1 MNKVKLLTIMIPL
14 FNEEECIN
22 ELYIQLDKVSNSL
35 TCSCEFLFINDGS
48 TDQTLELIKKIQ
60 HSDSRIAIVDLS
72 RNYGKEIAMTAGLDY
87 MKGDTLVII
96 DADLQD
102 NPELLP
108 LMVKEIENGY
118 DDVYAQRT
126 SRKGE
131 SWLKKTTSFLFY
143 RLLAMMSSVPI
154 QKDTGD
160 FRMLSFKAI
169 QALRQLGENERNMKG
184 LFSFIGFKKKPIY
197 YVRDERIAGKTKWNY
212 FKLINLAIRGIIAFS
227 IKPLRIISITGF
239 VISLASFAFL
249 IKIVIKA
256 VFYGDPVAG
265 YPSMMSAILLLGGLQ
280 LLSIGVLGEYL
291 GIVFSETKKRPIYFI
306 NDYFKINQNSE
317 TNSNAKG
324 NEVKPN

>member
-1 MNKVKLLTIMIPL
+1 MNKIKLLTIMIPVY
-14 FNEEECIN
+14 NEEECIN
-22 ELYIQLDKVSNSL
+22 TLYLQLDKVSKLL
-35 TCSCEFLFINDGS
+35 TCKCEFLFINDGS
-48 TDQTLELIKKIQ
+48 FDATLNLIIDLQKN
-60 HSDSRIAIVDLS
+60 DSRISIVDLS

-108 LMVKEIENGY
+108 MMVKEIENGY

-126 SRKGE
+126 SRQGE

-143 RLLAMMSSVPI
+143 RLLAIMSSVPI

-160 FRMLSFKAI
+160 FRMLSHKAV
-169 QALRQLGENERNMKG
+169 QALRRLGENERNMKG

-197 YVRDERIAGKTKWNY
+197 YVRDERVAGKTKWNY
-212 FKLINLAIRGIIAFS
+212 FKLINLAIRGITAFS
-227 IKPLRIISITGF
+227 IKPLRVISVTGLIISL
-239 VISLASFAFL
+239 ISFIFL
-249 IKIVIKA
+249 IKVVVKA
-256 VFYGDPVAG
+256 LFYGDPVAG

-306 NDYFKINQNSE
+306 NDYLNVDKNSD
-317 TNSNAKG
+317 SNANDQENTIKST
-324 NEVKPN
+324 

>member
-1 MNKVKLLTIMIPL
+1 MNKVKLLTIMIPVY
-14 FNEEECIN
+14 NEEECVT
-22 ELYIQLDKVSNSL
+22 ELYNQLNKVSENVS
-35 TCSCEFLFINDGS
+35 CFCEFLFINDGS
-48 TDQTLELIKKIQ
+48 TDRTLELIKNIQ
-60 HSDSRIAIVDLS
+60 FNDERISIVDLS
-72 RNYGKEIAMTAGLDY
+72 RNYGKEVAMTAGLDY

-102 NPELLP
+102 NPELILTM
-108 LMVKEIENGY
+108 LKEIENGY

-143 RLLAMMSSVPI
+143 RLLAIMSSVPI

-169 QALRQLGENERNMKG
+169 QALKQLRENERNMKG

-197 YVRDERIAGKTKWNY
+197 YVRDERVAGKTKWNY
-212 FKLINLAIRGIIAFS
+212 FKLINLAIKGITAFS
-227 IKPLRIISITGF
+227 VKPLRIISVTGLI
-239 VISLASFAFL
+239 ISLVSFIFL
-249 IKIVIKA
+249 IKVVIKA
-256 VFYGDPVAG
+256 IFFGDPVAG

-306 NDYFKINQNSE
+306 NDYINKNSE
-317 TNSNAKG
+317 NN
-324 NEVKPN
+324 NVKDSTTKSH

>member
-1 MNKVKLLTIMIPL
+1 MNKVKLLTIMIPV

-22 ELYIQLDKVSNSL
+22 ELYNQLDRVSNSL
-35 TCSCEFLFINDGS
+35 SCVCEFLFINDGS
-48 TDQTLELIKKIQ
+48 TDQTLGLIKQIQ
-60 HSDSRIAIVDLS
+60 CVDSRISIVDLS

-108 LMVKEIENGY
+108 LMVQEIENGY

-143 RLLAMMSSVPI
+143 RLLATMSSVPI

-160 FRMLSFKAI
+160 FRMLSFKAV

-197 YVRDERIAGKTKWNY
+197 YIRDERIAGKTKWNY

-306 NDYFKINQNSE
+306 NDYFNANQNSE
-317 TNSNAKG
+317 TNLN
-324 NEVKPN
+324 V

>member
-1 MNKVKLLTIMIPL
+1 MNKVKLLTVMIPV
-14 FNEEECIN
+14 FNEEECIHHLYN
-22 ELYIQLDKVSNSL
+22 ELDKVSKNL
-35 TCSCEFLFINDGS
+35 PCSCEFLFINDGS
-48 TDQTLELIKKIQ
+48 TDKTLELLKQIQLRDSKI
-60 HSDSRIAIVDLS
+60 SIVDLS

-108 LMVKEIENGY
+108 IMVKEIENGF

-131 SWLKKTTSFLFY
+131 SWFKKFTSFLFY
-143 RLLAMMSSVPI
+143 RVLAVMSSVPI

-160 FRMLSFKAI
+160 FRMLSFKAL
-169 QALRQLGENERNMKG
+169 QALRQLRENERNMKG

-212 FKLINLAIRGIIAFS
+212 FKLINLAIRGITAFS
-227 IKPLRIISITGF
+227 IKPLRIISITGLF
-239 VISLASFAFL
+239 VSLISFIFL
-249 IKIVIKA
+249 LKVVIKA
-256 VFYGDPVAG
+256 IFYGDPVAG
-265 YPSMMSAILLLGGLQ
+265 YPSMMSVILLLGGLQ

-306 NDYFKINQNSE
+306 NDYINIKQNFDI
-317 TNSNAKG
+317 NSNVQADTGKST
-324 NEVKPN
+324 

>member
-1 MNKVKLLTIMIPL
+1 MNKVKLLTIMIPV

-22 ELYIQLDKVSNSL
+22 ELYNQLDRVSNSL
-35 TCSCEFLFINDGS
+35 SCVCEFLFINDGS
-48 TDQTLELIKKIQ
+48 TDQTLELIKQIQ
-60 HSDSRIAIVDLS
+60 CVDSRISIVDLS

-108 LMVKEIENGY
+108 LMVQEIENGY

-143 RLLAMMSSVPI
+143 RLLATMSSVPI

-160 FRMLSFKAI
+160 FRMLSFKAV

-197 YVRDERIAGKTKWNY
+197 YIRDERIAGKTKWNY

-306 NDYFKINQNSE
+306 NDYFNANQNSE
-317 TNSNAKG
+317 TNLN
-324 NEVKPN
+324 V

>member
-1 MNKVKLLTIMIPL
+1 MIPVY
-14 FNEEECIN
+14 NEEECVD
-22 ELYIQLDKVSNSL
+22 ELYNQLKKVSENLS
-35 TCSCEFLFINDGS
+35 CICEFLFINDGS
-48 TDQTLELIKKIQ
+48 VDKTLQMIKQIQ
-60 HSDSRIAIVDLS
+60 QKDSRISIVDLS

-87 MKGDTLVII
+87 MTGDTLVII

-102 NPELLP
+102 NPDLLP
-108 LMVKEIENGY
+108 LMVHEIENGY

-143 RLLAMMSSVPI
+143 RLLAIMSSVPI

-160 FRMLSFKAI
+160 FRMLSSKAI
-169 QALRQLGENERNMKG
+169 AALRKLGENERNMKG

-197 YVRDERIAGKTKWNY
+197 YVRDERVAGKTKWNY
-212 FKLINLAIRGIIAFS
+212 FKLINLAIRGITAFS
-227 IKPLRIISITGF
+227 VKPLRIISITGLI
-239 VISLASFAFL
+239 ISLISFGFL
-249 IKIVIKA
+249 IKVVIKA
-256 VFYGDPVAG
+256 IYYGDPVAG

-306 NDYFKINQNSE
+306 NDYIKLNSD
-317 TNSNAKG
+317 NS
-324 NEVKPN
+324 PND

>member
-1 MNKVKLLTIMIPL
+1 MNKVKLLTIMIPV

-22 ELYIQLDKVSNSL
+22 ELYSHLNKVSLVLN
-35 TCSCEFLFINDGS
+35 CDCEFLFINDGS
-48 TDQTLELIKKIQ
+48 SDKTLELIIAIQ
-60 HSDSRIAIVDLS
+60 KNDLRVSIVDLS
-72 RNYGKEIAMTAGLDY
+72 RNFGKEIAMTAGLDF

-102 NPELLP
+102 NPNLLP
-108 LMVKEIENGY
+108 LMVQEIENGY

-143 RLLAMMSSVPI
+143 RLLAIMSSVPI

-169 QALRQLGENERNMKG
+169 KALRQLGENERNMKG
-184 LFSFIGFKKKPIY
+184 LFSFIGFKKKAVY

-212 FKLINLAIRGIIAFS
+212 FKLINLAIRGITAFS
-227 IKPLRIISITGF
+227 VKPLR
-239 VISLASFAFL
+239 VISVTGLFISFISFAFL
-249 IKIVIKA
+249 LKVIFKA
-256 VFYGDPVAG
+256 MYYGDPVAG

-306 NDYFKINQNSE
+306 NDYYTRKDKTLENLK
-317 TNSNAKG
+317 NSND
-324 NEVKPN
+324 

>member
-1 MNKVKLLTIMIPL
+1 MIPVY
-14 FNEEECIN
+14 NEEECVD
-22 ELYIQLDKVSNSL
+22 ELYNQLKKVSENLS
-35 TCSCEFLFINDGS
+35 CICEFLFINDGS
-48 TDQTLELIKKIQ
+48 VDKTLQMIKQIQ
-60 HSDSRIAIVDLS
+60 QKDSRVSIVDLS

-87 MKGDTLVII
+87 MTGDTLVII

-102 NPELLP
+102 NPDLLP
-108 LMVKEIENGY
+108 LMVHEIENGY

-143 RLLAMMSSVPI
+143 RLLAIMSSVPI

-160 FRMLSFKAI
+160 FRMLSSKAI
-169 QALRQLGENERNMKG
+169 AALRKLGENERNMKG

-197 YVRDERIAGKTKWNY
+197 YVRDERVAGKTKWNY
-212 FKLINLAIRGIIAFS
+212 FKLINLAIRGITAFS
-227 IKPLRIISITGF
+227 VKPLRIISITGLI
-239 VISLASFAFL
+239 ISLISFGFL
-249 IKIVIKA
+249 IKVVIKA
-256 VFYGDPVAG
+256 IYYGDPVAG

-306 NDYFKINQNSE
+306 NDYIKLNSD
-317 TNSNAKG
+317 NS
-324 NEVKPN
+324 PND

>member
-1 MNKVKLLTIMIPL
+1 MNKVKLLTIMIPVY
-14 FNEEECIN
+14 NEEECVD
-22 ELYIQLDKVSNSL
+22 ELYNQLKKVSENLS
-35 TCSCEFLFINDGS
+35 CICEFLFINDGS
-48 TDQTLELIKKIQ
+48 VDKTLQMIKQIQ
-60 HSDSRIAIVDLS
+60 QKDSRISIVDLS

-87 MKGDTLVII
+87 MTGDTLVII

-102 NPELLP
+102 NPDLLP
-108 LMVKEIENGY
+108 LMVHEIENGY

-143 RLLAMMSSVPI
+143 RLLAIMSSVPI

-160 FRMLSFKAI
+160 FRMLSSKAI
-169 QALRQLGENERNMKG
+169 AALRKLGENERNMKG

-197 YVRDERIAGKTKWNY
+197 YVRDERVAGKTKWNY
-212 FKLINLAIRGIIAFS
+212 FKLINLAIRGITAFS
-227 IKPLRIISITGF
+227 VKPLRIISITGLI
-239 VISLASFAFL
+239 ISLISFGFL
-249 IKIVIKA
+249 IKVVIKA
-256 VFYGDPVAG
+256 IYYGDPVAG

-306 NDYFKINQNSE
+306 NDYIKLNSD
-317 TNSNAKG
+317 NS
-324 NEVKPN
+324 PND